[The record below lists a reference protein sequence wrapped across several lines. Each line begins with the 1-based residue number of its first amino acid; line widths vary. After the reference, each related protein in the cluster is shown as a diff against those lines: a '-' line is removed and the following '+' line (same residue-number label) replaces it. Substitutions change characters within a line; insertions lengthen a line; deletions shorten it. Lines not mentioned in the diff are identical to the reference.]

1 MDWPTI
7 ITIVLGSSV
16 LGTAMTIMINW
27 YSQIRERGR
36 YNSFLALTLSHAFE
50 KYAHS
55 CLDIVS
61 DDELYR
67 SSGGH
72 AGNPIGT
79 PPKPFDLPAE
89 NFRDFDI
96 NLLDSIFEFPQKVS
110 FATDE
115 VVFIA
120 SVVDADEAHDTS
132 FKNTVELAN
141 HAISLADRLRN
152 KYNLHQ
158 RVLRFGEFDL
168 RKELKKKMQ

>member
-16 LGTAMTIMINW
+16 LGAAMTSLISW
-27 YSQIRERGR
+27 YSQKRERRR
-36 YNSFLALTLSHAFE
+36 YNSFIALSLSHAFE

-72 AGNPIGT
+72 AGNPMGT
-79 PPKPFDLPAE
+79 PPKAFDLPEE
-89 NFRDFDI
+89 NFREFDI

-115 VVFIA
+115 VAFIA
-120 SVVDADEAHDTS
+120 SVVDDREAHGTS
-132 FKNTVELAN
+132 YKNTIELAN
-141 HAISLADRLRN
+141 NAISLADQLRN
-152 KYNLHQ
+152 KYNLPK
-158 RVLRFGEFDL
+158 RPLRFGEFDL
-168 RKELKKKMQ
+168 REELKKRMQ